1 MAGSPIRV
9 KMEGVAELKAAL
21 EELGEVTATKVGV
34 RANRE
39 AAVELRDNLQA
50 VAPYDPTFR
59 KKYWR
64 TKDGS
69 VSTAYY
75 GHLKD
80 AIRVRKVKARNAN
93 TIVHI
98 VSTGDGFWGS
108 FQEFGTVKM
117 AARPWFRPLVDA
129 NYQRIFKLQTSK
141 LGDGIE
147 REARRIAR
155 KNRIR

>member
-1 MAGSPIRV
+1 MTGSPIRV

-39 AAVELRDNLQA
+39 AAAELRDNLQA
-50 VAPYDPTFR
+50 VAPYDPTERER
-59 KKYWR
+59 K
-64 TKDGS
+64 
-69 VSTAYY
+69 Y
-75 GHLKD
+75 GHLRD
-80 AIRVRKVKARNAN
+80 EIRVRKVKARALH

-98 VSTGDGFWGS
+98 VSTGRAFWGS
-108 FQEFGTVKM
+108 FLEFGTVKM
-117 AARPWFRPLVDA
+117 AARPWWRPLVDA

-147 REARRIAR
+147 REAKRIAR
-155 KNRIR
+155 KNRVR